1 MNVNIETNATEYDP
15 GDIIQFCGGVAS
27 LLPTSKDKQ
36 KEQAFQPAQTTVVVS
51 LVDEEGVVLAAA
63 VVQANSD
70 GVYSGRLV
78 APPETRGKIFLIAEA
93 AMDNTVAMMN
103 ACGWYGLAEKVLVFP
118 LKVAPQV
125 SLATTTTTNG
135 ATNGHRKTA
144 VHINAQVTDPDSGSE
159 IELIHVVIS
168 DGSGQMIKRWQAN
181 DFDARNG
188 IWKLTSRNQ
197 LSGVA
202 PWSVTLTAEDSVG
215 NVATTSQLIQ
225 LAD

>member
-15 GDIIQFCGGVAS
+15 GDIIQFRGGVAP
-27 LLPTSKDKQ
+27 LLPKRKGKKGQSAAQ
-36 KEQAFQPAQTTVVVS
+36 SAQTTVVVS
-51 LVDEEGVVLAAA
+51 LVDDEGVVLAAEA
-63 VVQANSD
+63 VQVNAN
-70 GVYSGRLV
+70 GIYSGRLV
-78 APPETRGKIFLIAEA
+78 APPHTRGEIFLIAEA
-93 AMDNTVAMMN
+93 AIDDSAAMMN

-144 VHINAQVTDPDSGSE
+144 VHVNAQVTDPDGGNE
-159 IELIHVVIS
+159 IEQIHVLIR
-168 DGSGQMIKRWQAN
+168 DGDGQMVKHWQAN
-181 DFDARNG
+181 DFEARNG

-215 NVATTSQLIQ
+215 NVATTSQTIQ